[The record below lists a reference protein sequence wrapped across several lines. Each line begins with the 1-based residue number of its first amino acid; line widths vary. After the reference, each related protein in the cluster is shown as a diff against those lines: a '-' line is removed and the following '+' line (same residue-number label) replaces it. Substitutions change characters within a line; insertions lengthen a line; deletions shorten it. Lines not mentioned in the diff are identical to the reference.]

1 MGIFSSHAPDFAVVS
16 SRILVP
22 NSEHIL
28 RCLSSRL
35 STSRAGSIQN
45 QHLLKPPVN
54 NFCLYRQKDFTVMA
68 VGGPN
73 ERNDYHVNET
83 EEWFYQYKGGMLL
96 RVVDG
101 DEFKDIRIEEGEMF
115 LLPANTPHN
124 PVRFADTIGIVI
136 EAARPDASHGVYTFL
151 LHRTFYHDTSPHADS
166 LQWYCRDPSH
176 TTPTIIHKETFHVTD
191 LGTQLKP
198 VIQRWMS
205 TEELRKCK
213 GCGNVATAK

>member
-1 MGIFSSHAPDFAVVS
+1 MPLLPPINFPRWLD
-16 SRILVP
+16 
-22 NSEHIL
+22 
-28 RCLSSRL
+28 
-35 STSRAGSIQN
+35 QN

-83 EEWFYQYKGGMLL
+83 EEWFYQYKGDMLL

-136 EAARPDASHGVYTFL
+136 EAARPDASH
-151 LHRTFYHDTSPHADS
+151 DT

-176 TTPTIIHKETFHVTD
+176 TKPTIIHKETFHVTD

-205 TEELRKCK
+205 AEELRKCK
-213 GCGNVATAK
+213 ECGNIAPAK

>member
-1 MGIFSSHAPDFAVVS
+1 MPLLPPINFP
-16 SRILVP
+16 RWL
-22 NSEHIL
+22 E
-28 RCLSSRL
+28 
-35 STSRAGSIQN
+35 QN

-83 EEWFYQYKGGMLL
+83 EEWFYQYKGSMLL

-101 DEFKDIRIEEGEMF
+101 DEFKDIKIDEGEMF
-115 LLPANTPHN
+115 LLPSNTPHN

-136 EAARPDASHGVYTFL
+136 EAARPETSH
-151 LHRTFYHDTSPHADS
+151 DS

-176 TTPTIIHKETFHVTD
+176 AKPTIIHKETFHVTD

-198 VIQRWMS
+198 VIQRWML

-213 GCGNVATAK
+213 ECGTVAPAK